1 MSNYEKEASIRP
13 PVFDGTNFNYW
24 KVRVTAYLQSL
35 GTEVWN
41 IVETGYAFPSAT
53 PTDVDEKKK
62 YETNAKAVSTL
73 LGCISQSEF
82 MKVMHYKSAKEI
94 WDKIVTS
101 YEGDE
106 QVKRAKLQTLRIQYE
121 TLKMYN
127 DESVANYFLLVDEV
141 VNCMKN
147 LGEEIKEAIVVEKVL
162 RSLSPKFE
170 SKVSAIEEKENLRIL
185 TMSQLHGILTAYEMR
200 KGGPSDRR
208 EAAFKASGK
217 GDYYEASHVPEEEEE
232 ESNFV
237 RNLQRGSGRF
247 RGKLPFKCFAC
258 GRVGHYAAK
267 CPYKDKE
274 KEPARWNKKQSTNV
288 DYFHE
293 EITKIKRCIKEK
305 NMIIDTLQFQIDEKE
320 RHLEKLEGE
329 IVGLRK
335 EIEKTKAIN
344 LKFVKGSE
352 TLDDIINVQR
362 SPLNKTGLGYN
373 GETSQASTSKS
384 YLNAARRNEQKHNE
398 DHQVKQG
405 RIANRNYQG
414 QSILRV
420 NKSYNQPQVK
430 SSQFGSR
437 IDDKR
442 NYNQLADRFD
452 NRRSCFNGQCFSC
465 HNFGHKAAQC
475 VAYKTIM
482 TREAQKQRSVT
493 GISKRTYN
501 NFSLENEVECS
512 IYNNFGHEDSECR
525 SRFQQRKEQASSTK
539 TWRIKEPQTER
550 CGIAFYAEGHE
561 NLWYIDSGCSKHMT
575 GDKEKLESYSAL
587 EKGKKVSFGNDTPA
601 TIKGKGIAQLKE
613 KVKAGNVLYVD
624 GLKHNLLSVSQTC
637 DQRTEVIFRSNGCLV
652 RDLDTGKTVI
662 KGKRTPNN
670 LYIFEE
676 GQQHAI

>member
-1 MSNYEKEASIRP
+1 MAKVLSLMATHSGDRPQYSKLAAKIDDQLSNMEENKGYA
-13 PVFDGTNFNYW
+13 
-24 KVRVTAYLQSL
+24 
-35 GTEVWN
+35 EVWN
-41 IVETGYAFPSAT
+41 IVETGYAFPSTT
-53 PTDVDEKKK
+53 PTDADEKKK

-127 DESVANYFLLVDEV
+127 DESVANYFLRVDEV

-237 RNLQRGSGRF
+237 RNLRRGSRRF
-247 RGKLPFKCFAC
+247 RGKFPFKCFSC
-258 GRVGHYAAK
+258 GRVCHYAAK
-267 CPYKDKE
+267 CPYNDKG
-274 KEPARWNKKQSTNV
+274 KEPARGNKKQSASKKSYYTHEDSDGLSNSHEDERGNEYKLLMAFEDDDYMDAIDV

-293 EITKIKRCIKEK
+293 EITKLKRCIEEK

-352 TLDDIINVQR
+352 TLDEIINVHR

-384 YLNAARRNEQKHNE
+384 YLDAARRNEQKHNE
-398 DHQVKQG
+398 DHKVKQG
-405 RIANRNYQG
+405 RIANRKYQG

-442 NYNQLADRFD
+442 NYNQLAGRFD
-452 NRRSCFNGQCFSC
+452 NRRSFFNGQCFSC
-465 HNFGHKAAQC
+465 HNFVHKAAQC
-475 VAYKTIM
+475 CI
-482 TREAQKQRSVT
+482 
-493 GISKRTYN
+493 
-501 NFSLENEVECS
+501 
-512 IYNNFGHEDSECR
+512 
-525 SRFQQRKEQASSTK
+525 
-539 TWRIKEPQTER
+539 
-550 CGIAFYAEGHE
+550 
-561 NLWYIDSGCSKHMT
+561 
-575 GDKEKLESYSAL
+575 
-587 EKGKKVSFGNDTPA
+587 
-601 TIKGKGIAQLKE
+601 
-613 KVKAGNVLYVD
+613 
-624 GLKHNLLSVSQTC
+624 
-637 DQRTEVIFRSNGCLV
+637 
-652 RDLDTGKTVI
+652 
-662 KGKRTPNN
+662 
-670 LYIFEE
+670 
-676 GQQHAI
+676 

>member
-1 MSNYEKEASIRP
+1 MSNYEREASIRP

-41 IVETGYAFPSAT
+41 IVETGYAFPSTT
-53 PTDVDEKKK
+53 PTDADEKKK

-94 WDKIVTS
+94 WEKIVTS

-127 DESVANYFLLVDEV
+127 DGSVVNYFLRVDEV

-147 LGEEIKEAIVVEKVL
+147 LGEEIKEAIVVEKFL

-185 TMSQLHGILTAYEMR
+185 TMSQLHGILTAYKMR
-200 KGGPSDRR
+200 KGGPSGRR

-247 RGKLPFKCFAC
+247 RGKLLFKCFAC

-267 CPYKDKE
+267 CPYKDKG
-274 KEPARWNKKQSTNV
+274 KEPARWNKKQSASKKSYYT
-288 DYFHE
+288 HE
-293 EITKIKRCIKEK
+293 DSDGLS
-305 NMIIDTLQFQIDEKE
+305 NSDEDERE

-335 EIEKTKAIN
+335 EIEKTKDIN
-344 LKFVKGSE
+344 LKFFKGSE
-352 TLDDIINVQR
+352 TLDEIINVQR
-362 SPLNKTGLGYN
+362 SPLNKIGLGYN

-384 YLNAARRNEQKHNE
+384 YLDAARRNEQKHNE
-398 DHQVKQG
+398 DHQVKQR
-405 RIANRNYQG
+405 RITNRNYQG

-420 NKSYNQPQVK
+420 NRSYNQPQVK

-442 NYNQLADRFD
+442 NYHQLAGRFD
-452 NRRSCFNGQCFSC
+452 NRRSFFNGQCFFC
-465 HNFGHKAAQC
+465 HNFGHKVAQC

-482 TREAQKQRSVT
+482 TREAKKQRSMT
-493 GISKRTYN
+493 GITKRTYN
-501 NFSLENEVECS
+501 NFSVLENEVECS
-512 IYNNFGHEDSECR
+512 ICNNFGHEDSECR
-525 SRFQQRKEQASSTK
+525 SRFQQRKEQASSIK

-550 CGIAFYAEGHE
+550 CGITFYAEGQE
-561 NLWYIDSGCSKHMT
+561 NLWYIHSGCSKHMT
-575 GDKEKLESYSAL
+575 GDKEKLESYSDL
-587 EKGKKVSFGNDTPA
+587 EKGKKVSF
-601 TIKGKGIAQLKE
+601 
-613 KVKAGNVLYVD
+613 
-624 GLKHNLLSVSQTC
+624 
-637 DQRTEVIFRSNGCLV
+637 
-652 RDLDTGKTVI
+652 
-662 KGKRTPNN
+662 
-670 LYIFEE
+670 
-676 GQQHAI
+676 